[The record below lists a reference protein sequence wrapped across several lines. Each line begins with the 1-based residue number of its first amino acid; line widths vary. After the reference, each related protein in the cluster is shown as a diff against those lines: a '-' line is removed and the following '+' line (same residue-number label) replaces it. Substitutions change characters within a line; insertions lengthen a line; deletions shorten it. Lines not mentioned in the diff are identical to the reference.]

1 MRFQLLGS
9 VEVRDDANHVVE
21 LSACKMRTVLAVLL
35 LARNRV
41 VSDGH
46 IAEMLWGDEPPATA
60 AAQVQTYVSRLRQR
74 LGPSVPISRQ
84 PPGYL
89 LRVQPDWLDLAEFER
104 LAAQGREEAEDGRW
118 TEAATSLRAALAMW
132 RIPCLTGVT
141 EPLSAAQRP
150 TLEEARMSVLE
161 DRIEADLALGRPAE
175 LVPEL
180 AGLVTTHPLRE
191 RLRGQLMQALA
202 SSGRQADAL
211 ASYQSYRHLLAEE
224 LGIGPGP
231 ELRDL
236 HQHILL
242 AHPVPESPTGGTHPR
257 LGAWLPPDLVDF
269 TGREAELDRILGLLR
284 PSDTQLGR
292 RVGCVVAGMA
302 GVGKTALAMHTAHRL
317 REEYPDGQVY
327 VEAGERSSYVLLG
340 ELLAVLEGNV
350 AGVPD
355 GLDERVRRYRAV
367 LVDRRVL
374 VVLDN
379 AADEQQ
385 IRQLLPDTPRC
396 GALVTSRTRLA
407 AIEGVPVVDLGVL
420 AAEPAVRLL
429 ENIIG
434 PDRVAAE
441 PEAAQDIVRYCGGLP
456 LAVRIAGG
464 RLVAKPHW
472 RLAVL
477 AERLRLPN
485 RRLDELRQADLEV
498 RGAIERTLLGVD
510 EASRRAFR
518 VLGGIDEPDFSVDT
532 AATALGVPVVAAHD
546 LVENLLDARLLE
558 ANCSPDGQAV
568 RYHFHELVRV
578 IARGLHPADPGVRV
592 PVG

>member
-1 MRFQLLGS
+1 MRFQLLGP
-9 VEVRDDANHVVE
+9 VEVRDDANRVVE

-46 IAEMLWGDEPPATA
+46 IAEMLWGDQPPATA
-60 AAQVQTYVSRLRQR
+60 AAQIQTYVSRLRQR
-74 LGPSVPISRQ
+74 LGPGVPISRQ
-84 PPGYL
+84 LPGYL
-89 LRVQPDWLDLAEFER
+89 LQIEPGRLDLAEFER
-104 LAAQGREEAEDGRW
+104 LAARGREEAESGRW
-118 TEAATSLRAALAMW
+118 IEAAASLREALARW
-132 RIPCLTGVT
+132 RMPCLTGVT
-141 EPLSAAQRP
+141 EPLSAARRP
-150 TLEEARMSVLE
+150 ALEEARMSVLE

-180 AGLVTTHPLRE
+180 AGLVTAHPLRE

-202 SSGRQADAL
+202 GSGRQADAL

-242 AHPVPESPTGGTHPR
+242 AHPVPETPAEAQPR
-257 LGAWLPPDLVDF
+257 LGAWLPPDLADF
-269 TGREAELDRILGLLR
+269 TGRETELGRILDLLR
-284 PSDTQLGR
+284 PADTQLGR

-302 GVGKTALAMHTAHRL
+302 GVGKSALAMHAAHRL

-327 VEAGERSSYVLLG
+327 VEAGERSSFELLG
-340 ELLAVLEGNV
+340 DLLAALEGGV
-350 AGVPD
+350 SGVPD

-379 AADEQQ
+379 VADEQQ
-385 IRQLLPDTPRC
+385 IRPLLPDTPRC

-420 AAEPAVRLL
+420 DTEPAVRFL
-429 ENIIG
+429 EKVIG
-434 PDRVAAE
+434 AARVEAE
-441 PEAAQDIVRYCGGLP
+441 AGVARDIVRYCGGLP

-477 AERLRLPN
+477 AERLRLPD

-510 EASRRAFR
+510 EESRSAFR
-518 VLGGIDEPDFSVDT
+518 VLGGIDAPGFSVDT
-532 AATALGVPVVAAHD
+532 AASALGVPVASAHD

-558 ANCSPDGQAV
+558 VNCSPDGQAV

-578 IARGLHPADPGVRV
+578 VARDAIPLIPAARV
-592 PVG
+592 ATG

>member
-1 MRFQLLGS
+1 MRFQLLGP
-9 VEVRDDANHVVE
+9 VEVRDDANRVVE

-46 IAEMLWGDEPPATA
+46 IAEMLWGDQPPATA
-60 AAQVQTYVSRLRQR
+60 AAQIQTYVSRLRQR
-74 LGPSVPISRQ
+74 LGPSVPIIRQ
-84 PPGYL
+84 LPGYL
-89 LRVQPDWLDLAEFER
+89 LQIQPERLDLAEFER
-104 LAAQGREEAEDGRW
+104 FAARGREEAENGRW
-118 TEAATSLRAALAMW
+118 TEAAMSLRAALAMW
-132 RIPCLTGVT
+132 RMPCLTGVT

-150 TLEEARMSVLE
+150 PLEEARMSVLE

-180 AGLVTTHPLRE
+180 AGLVTAHPLRE

-211 ASYQSYRHLLAEE
+211 TSYQGYRQLLADE

-236 HQHILL
+236 HQHILQ
-242 AHPVPESPTGGTHPR
+242 AHPVPETRSGETQPK
-257 LGAWLPPDLVDF
+257 LGAWLPPDLADF
-269 TGREAELDRILGLLR
+269 TGREAELERILDLLR
-284 PSDTQLGR
+284 PADTPHGR

-302 GVGKTALAMHTAHRL
+302 GVGKSALAMHAAHRL

-327 VEAGERSSYVLLG
+327 VEAGERSSEDLLG
-340 ELLAVLEGNV
+340 DLLAALEGSV
-350 AGVPD
+350 AVVPD

-379 AADEQQ
+379 VADEQQ
-385 IRQLLPDTPRC
+385 IRPLLPDTPRC

-407 AIEGVPVVDLGVL
+407 AIEGVPMVDLGVL
-420 AAEPAVRLL
+420 DPGSALRFLAK
-429 ENIIG
+429 IIG
-434 PDRVAAE
+434 PARVDAE
-441 PEAAQDIVRYCGGLP
+441 PEAARDIVRYCGGLP

-477 AERLRLPN
+477 AERLRLPD

-510 EASRRAFR
+510 EESLSAFY
-518 VLGGIDEPDFSVDT
+518 VLGGIDAPGFSVDT
-532 AATALGVPVVAAHD
+532 AASALGLPVASAHD

-558 ANCSPDGQAV
+558 VNCSPDGV

-578 IARGLHPADPGVRV
+578 VARDSVPLIPSARV
-592 PVG
+592 PTA